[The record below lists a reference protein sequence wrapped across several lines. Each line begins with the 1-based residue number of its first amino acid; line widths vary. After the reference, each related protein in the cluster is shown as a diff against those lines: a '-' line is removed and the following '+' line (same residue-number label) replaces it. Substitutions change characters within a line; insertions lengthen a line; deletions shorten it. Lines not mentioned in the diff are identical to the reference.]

1 MKTALLFSI
10 SMLTVN
16 NAIAKCDCSS
26 TPEFQK
32 RNCNKVGEGEDPET
46 KDKCHTFGGKW
57 VLPPKEEP
65 TQCTKFSAVEGEAA
79 SANAGFSC
87 CNNMKIGQEGDK
99 VPKCGYFESGQCKPR
114 YTPDGGKA
122 FSKEEKGRNL
132 CSCKSAGEDK
142 SLCIGCKGIGYGS
155 FWFKGQCLW
164 RDPGSDI
171 ETPASHACNPDS
183 FEQLLVEPPSKP
195 SCSWCTVKDDG
206 KLDCTKEIATKDYSN
221 DGIAQYTDAQ
231 SHDLKNARF
240 KERTTLRG
248 NK

>member
-87 CNNMKIGQEGDK
+87 CNNMKIGQEGGK
-99 VPKCGYFESGQCKPR
+99 VPKCGYFESGQCKLVTHR
-114 YTPDGGKA
+114 MVAKHLVRKRKDVIYAVVKVLVKIKA
-122 FSKEEKGRNL
+122 
-132 CSCKSAGEDK
+132 
-142 SLCIGCKGIGYGS
+142 Y
-155 FWFKGQCLW
+155 
-164 RDPGSDI
+164 
-171 ETPASHACNPDS
+171 
-183 FEQLLVEPPSKP
+183 V
-195 SCSWCTVKDDG
+195 
-206 KLDCTKEIATKDYSN
+206 
-221 DGIAQYTDAQ
+221 
-231 SHDLKNARF
+231 
-240 KERTTLRG
+240 
-248 NK
+248 